1 MKKDLPNKPGCY
13 LFKNNEDFIIYVGK
27 AKNIKKRV
35 ASYFAKKQF
44 GKTAKLVSEIK
55 DIAYF
60 VVANET
66 EALILELNLI
76 KKYSPKYNILLRD
89 DKSYPYIEL
98 TSEKVPKLRIVRRLN
113 KKKETAHL
121 FGPYPNVYAARKVV
135 NLLNQIYPLPKCQ
148 KIPNSACLYYHINQC
163 LGFCINEINFELIKK
178 IEKEIINFLN
188 GNYQAV
194 VLKIKN
200 EMLLASTNL
209 DYEKALELKE
219 LLNYIEVVL
228 EKQKVE
234 IKDLIAIDLFGYYFK
249 DNFIALHVA
258 FIRGG
263 KINHFENYLFE
274 VVDLEISSYIS
285 QFYQNRVKPNEI
297 LIDYETK
304 TLENYLNIKVKKPIK
319 GSKRGLIEMA
329 NQNAKLY
336 YDEKI
341 KNLTEKE
348 KTNLELKNLLN
359 LKQLNRIE
367 LFDNSTLFGSYSV
380 SAMIVFEQMTP
391 LKKNYRKFKI
401 KEKLDD
407 YDSLKQVI
415 YRRYFRVL
423 FDSLEKPD
431 LIMVDGGIGHVNVTK
446 SVLEKLNLKI
456 LVVGIYKNNKH
467 QTEGLVF
474 NNQKIILEKNSQL
487 YRFIALMQEEVH
499 RFTINYHRQIRSKE
513 SIKSA
518 LDDIPL
524 IGLKSKQ
531 KLLKRFGSV
540 GAIKKAT
547 DEQLLEIINKKALM
561 NLRKR
566 LGSEINE

>member
-1 MKKDLPNKPGCY
+1 MKDLPNEPGCY
-13 LFKNNEDFIIYVGK
+13 LFKNKDGFIIYVGK

-35 ASYFAKKQF
+35 ATYFAKKQF

-55 DIAYF
+55 DVAYF

-98 TSEKVPKLRIVRRLN
+98 TDEKVPKLRIVRRLH
-113 KKKETAHL
+113 KKKENSIL
-121 FGPYPNVYAARKVV
+121 FGPYPNVLAARKVV
-135 NLLNQIYPLPKCQ
+135 NLLNRIYPLPKC
-148 KIPNSACLYYHINQC
+148 KKMPKTACLYYHIDQC
-163 LGFCINEINFELIKK
+163 LGFCINNIDQLPIEKIKK
-178 IEKEIINFLN
+178 EIVNFLN
-188 GNYQAV
+188 GNYQVV

-200 EMLLASTNL
+200 EMKKASSHL

-219 LLNYIEVVL
+219 LLNYIETVL

-234 IKDLIAIDLFGYYFK
+234 IKDLIAIDVFGYYVK
-249 DNFIALHVA
+249 DNFLALHIA

-263 KINHFENYLFE
+263 KINHFENHLFE

-285 QFYQNRVKPNEI
+285 QFYQNRVKPTEI

-304 TLENYLNIKVKKPIK
+304 TLEDYLNIKVKKPIK
-319 GSKRGLIEMA
+319 GFKKGLIEMA
-329 NQNAKLY
+329 NQNAKSY
-336 YDEKI
+336 YDQKI

-348 KTNLELKNLLN
+348 KINLELKNLLN
-359 LKQLNRIE
+359 LKKLNRIE

-380 SAMIVFEQMTP
+380 SAMVVFEEMAP

-401 KEKLDD
+401 NEKLDD

-423 FDSLEKPD
+423 FDNLKKPD
-431 LIMVDGGIGHVNVTK
+431 LIMVDGGIGHVNAAK
-446 SVLEKLNLKI
+446 SVLEQLSLKI
-456 LVVGIYKNNKH
+456 LVVGIYKNNRH
-467 QTEGLVF
+467 QTEGLIV

-487 YRFIALMQEEVH
+487 YRFIVLMQEEVH
-499 RFTINYHRQIRSKE
+499 RFTINYHRQIRSKG

-524 IGLKSKQ
+524 VGLKSKE
-531 KLLKRFGSV
+531 KLLKQFGSV
-540 GAIKKAT
+540 KMIKTAT
-547 DEQLLEIINKKALM
+547 DEQLLKIINKNALM
-561 NLRKR
+561 NLRNK
-566 LGSEINE
+566 LGSEKSE